1 MADNLSALFNVADV
15 CGQLVALKAAV
26 EQTVKMI
33 NEAYKTASEYLS
45 PLLHRTRNR
54 IANSLWASHSC
65 RGANPIDPYR

>member
-45 PLLHRTRNR
+45 PL
-54 IANSLWASHSC
+54 IAQDQEQDCKQLVGIAFL
-65 RGANPIDPYR
+65 